1 MQIVKSHQ
9 GNKSKMYNIKNK
21 FVQEKIKVST
31 FLGSESHVLVW
42 QATPLLEC
50 FKESNQ
56 KHAGLTIGT
65 VE

>member
-31 FLGSESHVLVW
+31 FLGSESHVLV
-42 QATPLLEC
+42 
-50 FKESNQ
+50 
-56 KHAGLTIGT
+56 
-65 VE
+65 